1 MPEPPRG
8 DTGGDAGSTMELDA
22 DAIDER
28 LRLRDVGGSGL
39 AAYVLGSEYSGAG
52 SPLSADVAPL
62 MMRLADELR

>member
-1 MPEPPRG
+1 
-8 DTGGDAGSTMELDA
+8 MELDA

-28 LRLRDVGGSGL
+28 LRLRDVCGSGL